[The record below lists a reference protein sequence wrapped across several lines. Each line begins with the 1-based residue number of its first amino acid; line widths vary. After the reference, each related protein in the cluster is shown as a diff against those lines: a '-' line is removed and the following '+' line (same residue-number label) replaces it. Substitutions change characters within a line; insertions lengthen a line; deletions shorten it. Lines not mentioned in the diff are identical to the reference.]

1 MTPAAAAPPAPTRLQ
16 QELVDPG
23 RAGTTPALAA
33 FRLARRRFQAPERID
48 MSALADELGVNRV
61 TLYRWVG
68 SREQLLVEVI
78 WSLARATLDRID
90 ARVTARGGERV
101 VQTVTLFLEAV
112 IAHPGMQRW
121 LGEEGEAAMRLLT
134 RRATDFQPRL
144 EAAMEA
150 LLREEADAGC
160 LALDAPLP
168 EVAYVIVRLIES
180 YTYLDLITGETPDA
194 RRAEPILRLLL
205 R

>member
-1 MTPAAAAPPAPTRLQ
+1 VSADAPPTRLQ
-16 QELVDPG
+16 QDLVNPG
-23 RAGTTPALAA
+23 PGGQTTALDA
-33 FRLARRRFQAPERID
+33 FRLARRRFQVPERID

-112 IAHPGMQRW
+112 IAHPGMRRW

-134 RRATDFQPRL
+134 RHATDFQPRL
-144 EAAMEA
+144 IAAMET
-150 LLREEADAGC
+150 LLREETDAGR
-160 LALDAPLP
+160 LQLEAPLHD
-168 EVAYVIVRLIES
+168 VAYVIVRLIES
-180 YTYLDLITGETPDA
+180 YTYVDLIAGEQPDA
-194 RRAEPILRLLL
+194 RRAEPILRMLL

>member
-1 MTPAAAAPPAPTRLQ
+1 MSTAAPTRLQ
-16 QELVDPG
+16 QDLATG
-23 RAGTTPALAA
+23 GSTPALDA

-90 ARVTARGGERV
+90 ERVSARGGERV

-112 IAHPGMQRW
+112 IAHPGMRRW

-134 RRATDFQPRL
+134 RHATDFQPRL
-144 EAAMEA
+144 IAAMES
-150 LLREEADAGC
+150 LLREETDAGR
-160 LALDAPLP
+160 LALDAPLHD
-168 EVAYVIVRLIES
+168 VAYVIVRLLES
-180 YTYLDLITGETPDA
+180 YTYVDLITGEQPDA
-194 RRAEPILRLLL
+194 RRAEPILRMLL

>member
-1 MTPAAAAPPAPTRLQ
+1 MTADAPPTRLQ
-16 QELVDPG
+16 QDLVDPG
-23 RAGTTPALAA
+23 PGGRTTALDA
-33 FRLARRRFQAPERID
+33 FRLARRRFQVPERID

-90 ARVTARGGERV
+90 ERVTAQGGERV

-112 IAHPGMQRW
+112 IAHPGMRRW

-134 RRATDFQPRL
+134 RHATDFQPRL
-144 EAAMEA
+144 IAAMES
-150 LLREEADAGC
+150 LLREETGAGR
-160 LALDAPLP
+160 LQLDAPLHD
-168 EVAYVIVRLIES
+168 VAYVIVRLIES
-180 YTYLDLITGETPDA
+180 YTYVDLIAGEEPDA
-194 RRAEPILRLLL
+194 RRAEPILRMLL

>member
-1 MTPAAAAPPAPTRLQ
+1 MSTAAPTRLQ
-16 QELVDPG
+16 QDLA
-23 RAGTTPALAA
+23 AGGSTPALDA
-33 FRLARRRFQAPERID
+33 FRLARRHFQAPERID

-90 ARVTARGGERV
+90 ERVDAVGGERV

-112 IAHPGMQRW
+112 IAHPGMRRW

-134 RRATDFQPRL
+134 RHATDFQPRL
-144 EAAMEA
+144 IAAMES
-150 LLREEADAGC
+150 LLREETDAGR
-160 LALDAPLP
+160 LALDAPLHD
-168 EVAYVIVRLIES
+168 VAYVIVRLIES
-180 YTYLDLITGETPDA
+180 YTYVDLITGEQPDA
-194 RRAEPILRLLL
+194 RRAEPILRMLL